1 MALRSIATGTVSFG
15 MVSIPVKLYSA
26 TQASAAISFNLLH
39 KKDGSRLKQ
48 QYVCQTCNDKVERD
62 DMVKG
67 YEFAKDQYVMLTPE
81 ELSALEE
88 KSTQT
93 IEISEFIPIEKID
106 PIYFEKP
113 YFLGPDKGGDKAYK
127 LLATTLENTG
137 KAALARYAAR
147 GKQYLVL
154 LRPKEGR
161 LVMQQL
167 MYADE
172 VRSWEE
178 VEVPTVEV
186 KEAELKLAA
195 QLVEATSNPA
205 FEPEKYQDDVRTRVK
220 ELIEKKVAG
229 QEITSAPAEQGKA
242 QIIDIMEALKASLAK
257 RAGGGEAAAGAS
269 EERRPA
275 KRKDDAAPA
284 AAAAVATAAVAVAQA
299 GAAGAGERAP
309 KRKASKK

>member
-48 QYVCQTCNDKVERD
+48 QYVCQTCNEKVERD

-113 YFLGPDKGGDKAYK
+113 YFLGPDKGGDKAYT
-127 LLATTLENTG
+127 LLATTLEKTG

-147 GKQYLVL
+147 GKQYLVMV
-154 LRPKEGR
+154 RPIEGG
-161 LVMQQL
+161 LALQQL
-167 MYADE
+167 YYADE
-172 VRSWEE
+172 VRTIKDVPINTAE
-178 VEVPTVEV
+178 VRP
-186 KEAELKLAA
+186 AELALAKQLIA
-195 QLVEATSNPA
+195 QISAETFTPTQY
-205 FEPEKYQDDVRTRVK
+205 EDDV
-220 ELIEKKVAG
+220 KKRMLEAISRKVEGAG
-229 QEITSAPAEQGKA
+229 EVVTAEEQGSA
-242 QIIDIMEALKASLAK
+242 QIIDIMEALKASLGGGGPK
-257 RAGGGEAAAGAS
+257 RANDAGPPLAKVEAPAEEAAA
-269 EERRPA
+269 PA
-275 KRKDDAAPA
+275 KPAKKAGRK
-284 AAAAVATAAVAVAQA
+284 
-299 GAAGAGERAP
+299 
-309 KRKASKK
+309 